1 MPPRPAKPRRG
12 RPALGSDKRV
22 RLTVF
27 LSPEIGETLERQAR
41 AEGVPAGRLAGRI
54 LEQHLGSDPDASR

>member
-1 MPPRPAKPRRG
+1 MPRSTKPRRG
-12 RPALGSDKRV
+12 RPALGDDKRK

-27 LSPEIGETLERQAR
+27 LAPEIGETLERQAR

-54 LEQHLGSDPDASR
+54 LEQHLTAEPDAR